1 VDLPIR
7 KEGNSSILGK
17 TQNSEGEIPAKE
29 GKDGTDDKEVEEAF
43 WRGLPVFQVMSLFS
57 FDSFLFLHHIPH
69 LSLDPVGSFYKRYS
83 GLATTLV

>member
-29 GKDGTDDKEVEEAF
+29 GKDGTDDKEAEEAF
-43 WRGLPVFQVMSLFS
+43 WRGVSL
-57 FDSFLFLHHIPH
+57 
-69 LSLDPVGSFYKRYS
+69 
-83 GLATTLV
+83 LAL